1 MKYKLLAAAIAVI
14 STNSHALSGKVV
26 DENGVD
32 IAGARIEVMGSNTPY
47 QTDKKGNFDIP
58 LNNIDELHVEA
69 NNFNHKILHLHGEDT
84 GPLTI
89 TLSKGILEIVDV
101 IGIPIHASKIESAQ
115 PVSVLA
121 GDALRKKQ
129 ASTLGETLKN
139 EVGVHS
145 TSYGGVASS
154 PVIRGLDGPRVLITQ
169 NGLDAGDASRIG
181 PDHVVSV
188 EASTAQQ
195 IEILRGP
202 ATLFYGSGAIGGV
215 VNIVDDRVPKDSE
228 QKAAFL
234 SEYNSVND
242 ETAFS
247 GAYTGGNDHVAFH
260 VDGFWRES
268 SDYDIP
274 GLAEL
279 ETEEE
284 HEEEGHDE
292 HEGGKL
298 ENSAS
303 KSSGFN
309 LGASWLLDNGH
320 IGLSYGRL
328 DRLNGIPGHGHGE
341 EEEEHEGMEEEH
353 EEESVLSDLKQD
365 RWQLLSDLQLD
376 SPYFNAINTRIGY
389 TDYQHVEIHEEGEE
403 EEAEGEE
410 HEEEGTVFK
419 NTTLQARV
427 DLLHKEFAGWKG
439 AFSLETKTSDFEA
452 VGEEAFTPPSKT
464 QEIAIALIEE
474 KHVGNLLWQV
484 GARIEQVTLRADD
497 IVLEHGHEGEEDG
510 IQAFDEFTFTPTS
523 LSAGVVWDFTPGYNL
538 GFSVAHAERAPNA
551 SELFS
556 AGPHLATRTFEAG
569 ALFEIHEDDG
579 ELHLEYVGN
588 AEKETSNN
596 IDISLRKFEGDF
608 GFVVNLFYNKISDYY
623 SLNNTGLST
632 EDLFPEEEAIG
643 EVEEEHGHEEVLPV
657 FIFSQDDATLY
668 GLEVELVWRI
678 HPNFKLTAWGD
689 TVNAELD
696 TGDYLPRTS
705 PTRLGTEL
713 NFERGSWDAQ
723 FSVVNYYDQKNTAA
737 NETATDGYTLVD
749 ARVSYTIPALGGST
763 NVYVGAT
770 NLTDEEARA
779 HTSYLK
785 GSAPQ
790 PGRNFKVGFHTTF

>member
-26 DENGVD
+26 DENGVA
-32 IAGARIEVMGSNTPY
+32 IAGARIEVVGSNTPY
-47 QTDKKGNFDIP
+47 KTDKKGNFDIP
-58 LNNIDELHVEA
+58 VDKIDELHVEA
-69 NNFNHKILHLHGEDT
+69 NNFNHKILHLHGKDT

-145 TSYGGVASS
+145 SSYGGVASS

-169 NGLDAGDASRIG
+169 NGLDVGDASRIG

-268 SDYDIP
+268 SDYEIP
-274 GLAEL
+274 GFAEL

-284 HEEEGHDE
+284 HEEEGHEED
-292 HEGGKL
+292 EGGKL

-303 KSSGFN
+303 ESSGFN
-309 LGASWLLDNGH
+309 LGASWLLDNGY

-328 DRLNGIPGHGHGE
+328 DRLNGIPGPGHGAE
-341 EEEEHEGMEEEH
+341 DEGMEEEH
-353 EEESVLSDLKQD
+353 AEENVLSELRQD
-365 RWQLLSDLQLD
+365 RWQLLSELQLD
-376 SPYFNAINTRIGY
+376 SPYFSAIQTRIGY
-389 TDYQHVEIHEEGEE
+389 TDYQHAEILGEGEE
-403 EEAEGEE
+403 EEVEGEE
-410 HEEEGTVFK
+410 HEEGTVFK
-419 NTTLQARV
+419 NTTWQARV

-439 AFSLETKTSDFEA
+439 AFSIESKTSDFEA
-452 VGEEAFTPPSKT
+452 IGEEAFTPPSKT
-464 QEIAIALIEE
+464 QEIAVAVLEE
-474 KHVGNLLWQV
+474 KHVGNFLWQV
-484 GARIEQVTLRADD
+484 GARIEQVSLRADD
-497 IVLEHGHEGEEDG
+497 IILGRELEDT
-510 IQAFDEFTFTPTS
+510 IQAFDELTFTPTS
-523 LSAGVVWDFTPGYNL
+523 LSAGVVWEFRPGYNM
-538 GFSVAHAERAPNA
+538 GFSVAHAERAPSA
-551 SELFS
+551 AELFS
-556 AGPHLATRTFEAG
+556 AGPHLATRTFETG
-569 ALFEIHEDDG
+569 ALFEINDDDG
-579 ELHLEYVGN
+579 ELQYIGS

-608 GFVVNLFYNKISDYY
+608 GFVLNLFYNKVSNYY

-632 EDLFPEEEAIG
+632 EDLFSD
-643 EVEEEHGHEEVLPV
+643 EEVLPV

-668 GLEVELVWRI
+668 GLEVELAWRF

-696 TGDYLPRTS
+696 SGEYLPRTS

-713 NFERGSWDAQ
+713 QFERGSWDAQ
-723 FSVVNYYDQKNTAA
+723 FSVANYYDQKNTAA
-737 NETATDGYTLVD
+737 NETATNGYTLVD
-749 ARVSYTIPALGGST
+749 ARVSYAIPAFGGGT

>member
-1 MKYKLLAAAIAVI
+1 MKYKLLAASIASIAVI
-14 STNSHALSGKVV
+14 SANSHALGGKVV
-26 DENGVD
+26 DENGAAVT
-32 IAGARIEVMGSNTPY
+32 GASIEVIGSNTPY
-47 QTDKKGNFDIP
+47 QTDETGNFDIP
-58 LNNIDELHVEA
+58 VDNIDELHIEA
-69 NNFNHKILHLHGEDT
+69 KNFNHKILHLHGKDT

-89 TLSKGILEIVDV
+89 TLSKSILEIVDV
-101 IGIPIHASKIESAQ
+101 LGIPIHASKIESAQ

-154 PVIRGLDGPRVLITQ
+154 PIIRGLDGPRVLITQ
-169 NGLDAGDASRIG
+169 NGLDSGDASRVG

-188 EASTAQQ
+188 EASTAEQ

-228 QKAAFL
+228 QKVALL

-242 ETAFS
+242 ESAFS
-247 GAYTGGNDHVAFH
+247 GAYTGGNDYVAFH

-284 HEEEGHDE
+284 HEEEGHEE

-303 KSSGFN
+303 ESSGFN
-309 LGASWLLDNGH
+309 LGGSWLLDNGY
-320 IGLSYGRL
+320 IGLSYGHL

-341 EEEEHEGMEEEH
+341 EEEEEATEEEH
-353 EEESVLSDLKQD
+353 EDENVLSDLKQD
-365 RWQLLSDLQLD
+365 RWQLLSELQLD
-376 SPYFNAINTRIGY
+376 SPYFSAIQTRIGY
-389 TDYQHVEIHEEGEE
+389 TDYQHAEIHEEGDQ
-403 EEAEGEE
+403 ADAEE
-410 HEEEGTVFK
+410 HEEGTVFK
-419 NTTLQARV
+419 NTTWQARV
-427 DLLHKEFAGWKG
+427 DLLHKEFTGWTG
-439 AFSLETKTSDFEA
+439 AFSLEYKTSDFEA
-452 VGEEAFTPPSKT
+452 IGEEAFTPPSKT
-464 QEIAIALIEE
+464 QEIAVAVLEE
-474 KHVGNLLWQV
+474 KHVGNFLWQV
-484 GARIEQVTLRADD
+484 GARIEQASLRAGDL
-497 IVLEHGHEGEEDG
+497 VLEHGHEGEEDA
-510 IQAFDEFTFTPTS
+510 IQTFDEFTFTPTS
-523 LSAGVVWDFTPGYNL
+523 LSAGVVWDFRPGYNM
-538 GFSVAHAERAPNA
+538 GFSVAHAERAPSA
-551 SELFS
+551 GELFS
-556 AGPHLATRTFEAG
+556 AGPHLATRTFETG
-569 ALFEIHEDDG
+569 ALFEIHEDDD

-596 IDISLRKFEGDF
+596 IDVSLRKFEGDF
-608 GFVVNLFYNKISDYY
+608 GFVVNLFYNQVSNYY

-632 EDLFPEEEAIG
+632 EDLFPEEEVIG
-643 EVEEEHGHEEVLPV
+643 EGGEHVGEEVLPV
-657 FIFSQDDATLY
+657 FIFSQGNATLY
-668 GLEVELVWRI
+668 GLEIELAWRI
-678 HPNFKLTAWGD
+678 HPNIKLTAWGD

-696 TGDYLPRTS
+696 GGEYLPRTS

-713 NFERGSWDAQ
+713 QFERGSWDAQ
-723 FSVVNYYDQKNTAA
+723 LSVVNYYDQQNTAT
-737 NETATDGYTLVD
+737 NETATDGYALVD
-749 ARVSYTIPALGGST
+749 ARVAYAIPYWGGST
-763 NVYVGAT
+763 NIYIGAT
-770 NLTDEEARA
+770 NLTDEEARV

-785 GSAPQ
+785 GSAPL
-790 PGRNFKVGFHTTF
+790 PGRNFKIGFHTTF